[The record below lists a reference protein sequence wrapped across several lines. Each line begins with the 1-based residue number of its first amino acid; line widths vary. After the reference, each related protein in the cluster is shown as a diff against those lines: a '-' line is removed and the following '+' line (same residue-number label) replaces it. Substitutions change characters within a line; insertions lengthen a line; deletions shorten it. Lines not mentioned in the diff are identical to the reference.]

1 MGVSGSMAGAY
12 RRPPTSP
19 AGCGFI
25 TFSVGRTGSFPV
37 GTIFDETPLQGVP
50 AGCIQQA
57 ASARRRWR
65 KAVAEEEEEVGVET
79 SFEELAKRA
88 EDVEE
93 DEDDVV
99 LDLAPGDDKTEALIE
114 KVIPPQANEFTCRNC
129 FLVKHRSQLA
139 DKKKMLCRDCA

>member
-1 MGVSGSMAGAY
+1 M
-12 RRPPTSP
+12 
-19 AGCGFI
+19 
-25 TFSVGRTGSFPV
+25 
-37 GTIFDETPLQGVP
+37 
-50 AGCIQQA
+50 
-57 ASARRRWR
+57 
-65 KAVAEEEEEVGVET
+65 AEEEEEVGVET

-93 DEDDVV
+93 DDDDTV
-99 LDLAPGDDKTEALIE
+99 LDLAPGDDKAEALIE

>member
-1 MGVSGSMAGAY
+1 
-12 RRPPTSP
+12 
-19 AGCGFI
+19 
-25 TFSVGRTGSFPV
+25 
-37 GTIFDETPLQGVP
+37 
-50 AGCIQQA
+50 
-57 ASARRRWR
+57 
-65 KAVAEEEEEVGVET
+65 VAEEEEELGVET

-93 DEDDVV
+93 DEEEEAI
-99 LDLAPGDDKTEALIE
+99 LDLGRGDDNKEALVE

>member
-1 MGVSGSMAGAY
+1 M
-12 RRPPTSP
+12 
-19 AGCGFI
+19 
-25 TFSVGRTGSFPV
+25 
-37 GTIFDETPLQGVP
+37 
-50 AGCIQQA
+50 
-57 ASARRRWR
+57 
-65 KAVAEEEEEVGVET
+65 AEEEEEVGVET

-99 LDLAPGDDKTEALIE
+99 LDLAPGDDKAEALIE

>member
-19 AGCGFI
+19 AGCGFT
-25 TFSVGRTGSFPV
+25 TFWVGRTGSFPA
-37 GTIFDETPLQGVP
+37 GTNFEQRPLQGVP

-65 KAVAEEEEEVGVET
+65 NAVAEEEEEVGVET

-88 EDVEE
+88 EDTE
-93 DEDDVV
+93 DDDDDVV
-99 LDLAPGDDKTEALIE
+99 LEVPGDDKTEALIE
-114 KVIPPQANEFTCRNC
+114 KVIPAQANEFTCRNC